1 MYEHR
6 QFNAPERANSGYNN
20 PVNNQRQPMQTGPAN
35 HGFNNQPHPNG
46 AARQQP
52 GKQLVRAMNNETQPN
67 ARQQAPANYA
77 GEKPKAE
84 RPEWWLQIN
93 SYGSKCAFQVENS
106 STKDGWFTVNIESAA
121 RENPNDQSNKRYLW
135 NQKTVLQMTRSEL
148 PIFCAVMLGMLPN
161 ARFDLHGSDAK
172 FFEVVNQGKN
182 LYFKTGGQGKNLHV
196 APVPITDAFMFGTMA
211 LTQYARNFNG
221 LTTDSALEVISR
233 MASQL
238 FSQGAYKQAQERK

>member
-1 MYEHR
+1 M
-6 QFNAPERANSGYNN
+6 Q
-20 PVNNQRQPMQTGPAN
+20 PVNDGYQRAPYPAQHEQQRAPAQTQAQAP
-35 HGFNNQPHPNG
+35 
-46 AARQQP
+46 
-52 GKQLVRAMNNETQPN
+52 
-67 ARQQAPANYA
+67 APANY
-77 GEKPKAE
+77 GSEKPKGD

-106 STKDGWFTVNIESAA
+106 TTKDGWFTINIESAA

-148 PIFCAVMLGMLPN
+148 PIFCAVMLGMLPS

-172 FFEVVNQGKN
+172 FFEVENQGKH
-182 LYFKTGGQGKNLHV
+182 LFFKTGGQGKNLHV

-221 LTTDSALEVISR
+221 LTTDSAMNVISR
-233 MASQL
+233 MADQL
-238 FSQGAYKQAQERK
+238 YQNGGYKVVKPR